1 MLGRTLGAAL
11 TATLLIGGG
20 LLHDAG
26 AQTGDQT
33 DFEATDL
40 NDDGAVDREEYHR
53 RMMDTLYF
61 ADDDKDGMLTTD
73 ELPNAEPDTFDAADR
88 DDDGIVSDDEFME
101 SRFADFEAADQ
112 DDSGSLSPDE
122 VDAFR

>member
-1 MLGRTLGAAL
+1 MRPGYRRPGGAIMLGRTLGAAM

-26 AQTGDQT
+26 AQTGDQA

-40 NDDGAVDREEYHR
+40 NDDGAIDREEYHR

-61 ADDDKDGMLTTD
+61 ADDDDDGMVSTD
-73 ELPNAEPDTFDAADR
+73 EF
-88 DDDGIVSDDEFME
+88 IE

-112 DDSGSLSPDE
+112 DDSGTLSPDE